1 MTKYLLNY
9 VNKEGQSWYQNYLDF
24 QNDIQ
29 TWYKEHLELKRN
41 PWGYNTF
48 YNDGSKMIRDL
59 NLLSA
64 TVKGNEGKVQP
75 FGVANLYRNLIG
87 IPAPMVM
94 SAPVENVR
102 ELIPSEIS
110 QYDGGYFF
118 SGMIR
123 DTYISPHFED
133 YSDVKIGDMLVS
145 QEKNHLITIF
155 YESENEQGNTKWAF
169 DTDEDG
175 LVRLYQ
181 WNNDGKRLYP
191 IGPLSSPYGRYDLL
205 RHVKNMPYERKQAH
219 WEVKYDY

>member
-1 MTKYLLNY
+1 
-9 VNKEGQSWYQNYLDF
+9 
-24 QNDIQ
+24 
-29 TWYKEHLELKRN
+29 
-41 PWGYNTF
+41 
-48 YNDGSKMIRDL
+48 
-59 NLLSA
+59 
-64 TVKGNEGKVQP
+64 
-75 FGVANLYRNLIG
+75 
-87 IPAPMVM
+87 
-94 SAPVENVR
+94 
-102 ELIPSEIS
+102 
-110 QYDGGYFF
+110 
-118 SGMIR
+118 MIR